1 MKFCVN
7 RRGNSTES
15 EVFFNKMIAD
25 YYRFLGEFT
34 KKEKKREFD
43 LLVKEG
49 TKYYEQALKLSM
61 DGHGFKKALHVC
73 NRTRLSLILH
83 YCNFKYET
91 LGQHSEALK
100 LADATV

>member
-34 KKEKKREFD
+34 KKDRKRE
-43 LLVKEG
+43 
-49 TKYYEQALKLSM
+49 YEVM
-61 DGHGFKKALHVC
+61 
-73 NRTRLSLILH
+73 I
-83 YCNFKYET
+83 
-91 LGQHSEALK
+91 
-100 LADATV
+100 